1 MPSKTL
7 IRLLKVKC
15 ASVTVPAF
23 SGSVGGSQ
31 SVTVSGITT
40 SDNPIL
46 DVLIEDVA
54 NVDAYNE
61 AWSKVYRATTSA
73 ANTIT
78 LYYSD
83 TSAASFKMSV
93 KW

>member
-1 MPSKTL
+1 MAKINTITVGSTTYD
-7 IRLLKVKC
+7 VGSSNY
-15 ASVTVPAF
+15 ATVTVPAF

-31 SVTVSGITT
+31 NVTVSGITT

-61 AWSKVYRATTSA
+61 A
-73 ANTIT
+73 
-78 LYYSD
+78 
-83 TSAASFKMSV
+83 
-93 KW
+93 